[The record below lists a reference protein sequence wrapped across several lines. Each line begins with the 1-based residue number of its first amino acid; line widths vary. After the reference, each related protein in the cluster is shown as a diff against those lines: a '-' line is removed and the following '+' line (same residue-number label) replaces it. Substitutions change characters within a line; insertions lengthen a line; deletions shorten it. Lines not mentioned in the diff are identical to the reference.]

1 MKITKK
7 DLIGAIENF
16 PIEVVEKMIER
27 QVEAG
32 NAPNVKVFQN
42 WIRGGKV
49 NGGFDWKNTR
59 EGHDFWDDVIIG
71 EKFEIFFKKYPKDS
85 GMRVY
90 VHQDGT
96 IPGDRILAP
105 LMLRGGIND
114 HGCHGDCVRDSIYF
128 IDPETNI
135 IEYAD
140 VDTPLGRIVME
151 NYTEIET
158 SLPKVKFSME
168 KVLECL
174 SWLSGVSPDRIEIVN
189 D

>member
-7 DLIGAIENF
+7 DLIADIENF
-16 PIEVVEKMIER
+16 PIEIVEKMIER

-32 NAPNVKVFQN
+32 NAPNVKVFQK
-42 WIRGGKV
+42 WRISGKV
-49 NGGFDWKNTR
+49 NGGFDWKNTT
-59 EGHDFWDDVIIG
+59 EGQEFWHIVIANKI
-71 EKFEIFFKKYPKDS
+71 FEVFFKKYPKDS
-85 GMRVY
+85 AMRVY

-96 IPGDRILAP
+96 IPGNLILAP

-114 HGCHGDCVRDSIYF
+114 HGIHGDCVRDSIYF

-135 IEYAD
+135 IEYTD

-158 SLPKVKFSME
+158 TLPKIKFSME

-174 SWLSGVSPDRIEIVN
+174 SLLSGVSPDRIEIVN

>member
-1 MKITKK
+1 MKIAKK
-7 DLIGAIENF
+7 DLIGCIENF

-32 NAPNVKVFQN
+32 NTPDVKVFQK
-42 WIRGGKV
+42 WATIAKAS
-49 NGGFDWKNTR
+49 GGFNWNDTAEGTEFWHNVILKKN
-59 EGHDFWDDVIIG
+59 
-71 EKFEIFFKKYPKDS
+71 FEVFFKKYPKDS
-85 GMRVY
+85 GTRVY
-90 VHQDGT
+90 VHQNGT
-96 IPGDRILAP
+96 ISGEYILAL
-105 LMLRGGIND
+105 LMLRGGLNA
-114 HGCHGDCVRDSIYF
+114 HYLHGDCVRDSIYF

-174 SWLSGVSPDRIEIVN
+174 SGLSGVSPDRIEIVN